1 MEENQEIFGM
11 LDLILRP
18 GFCVKN
24 NVIVK
29 VNPSAQGLPI
39 AAGTDVRTLLQT
51 GENEYAAFEEGCLY
65 VQLSLLDEMYGA
77 SITRMDG
84 WDIFVLDPQW
94 SSEQLQILAL
104 AARELRQSLSNVMIA
119 SNQLFPLVEQRQP
132 QIREQSARL
141 NRSLH
146 QMLRVIG
153 NMSDAGRYATSSRQ
167 EVRDVG
173 QIFLEIMSKCQ
184 ALAEQAGIALS
195 YQGLDEEIMCLV
207 DAEQLERALLNLLS
221 NSMKFTPR
229 GESITVCLSRSGRM
243 LRLSVQDCGSGIAEN
258 IRNSLFS
265 RYLRQP
271 CLEDSRYGI
280 GLGMVLVRSTAVN
293 HGGTVLIDQPN
304 DKGTR
309 ITMTL
314 AIRQNNT
321 STLRSPI
328 LHPDYAGGW
337 DHGLIELAE
346 CLPLQAYETDK

>member
-11 LDLILRP
+11 LDLMLRP
-18 GFCVKN
+18 GFCVKD

-51 GENEYAAFEEGCLY
+51 GESEYAAFEDGCLY
-65 VQLSLLDEMYGA
+65 VQLSLLDEVCGA

-84 WDIFVLDPQW
+84 WDVFVLDPQW
-94 SSEQLQILAL
+94 SSKQLQILAL

-119 SNQLFPLVEQRQP
+119 SNQLFPLVEQHQP

-184 ALAEQAGIALS
+184 ALAEQAGIVLS

-221 NSMKFTPR
+221 NSMKFTPK
-229 GESITVCLSRSGRM
+229 GESITACLSRSGRM
-243 LRLSVQDCGSGIAEN
+243 LRLSVQDCGTGIAEN

-304 DKGTR
+304 GKGTR

-314 AIRQNNT
+314 AIRQNNA
-321 STLRSPI
+321 STLSSPI

-346 CLPLQAYETDK
+346 CLPLQAYETDR

>member
-18 GFCVKN
+18 GFCVKD

-39 AAGTDVRTLLQT
+39 AAGTDVRTLMQT
-51 GENEYAAFEEGCLY
+51 GEKEYEIFQEGCLY
-65 VQLSLLDEMYGA
+65 VQLSLHNETCGA
-77 SITRMDG
+77 AITRMDG
-84 WDIFVLDPQW
+84 WDVFVLDPQW
-94 SSEQLQILAL
+94 GSEQLQVLAL
-104 AARELRQSLSNVMIA
+104 AARELRQCLSNVMIA
-119 SNQLFPLVEQRQP
+119 SNQLFPIVEQKKP
-132 QIREQSARL
+132 QVREQSARL

-167 EVRDVG
+167 EIRDVG
-173 QIFLEIMSKCQ
+173 QIFLEIMGKCQ
-184 ALAEQAGIALS
+184 ALAEQAGIVLT
-195 YQGLDEEIMCLV
+195 YQGLSEEIMCLV
-207 DAEQLERALLNLLS
+207 DAEQLERAVLNLLS
-221 NSMKFTPR
+221 NSMKFTPK
-229 GESITVCLSRSGRM
+229 GESIAVCLNRNGRM
-243 LRLSVQDCGSGIAEN
+243 LRLSVQDCGSGIAED
-258 IRNSLFS
+258 IRNNLFS

-304 DKGTR
+304 GKGTR

-314 AIRQNNT
+314 AIRQNAAT
-321 STLRSPI
+321 TLRSPV

-337 DHGLIELAE
+337 DHGLIELAD